1 MLGHLICSKSY
12 RNSIG
17 ALSLIDL
24 EGVLIFSVMDALFF
38 FLEKVVSII
47 WGFLEHLQQSP
58 PFSINYHYWKKY
70 IL

>member
-38 FLEKVVSII
+38 FFRKGSINYM
-47 WGFLEHLQQSP
+47 GLLRASSAVP